1 MGKEKILKII
11 RAKEDRKKAL
21 AEKSDKA
28 TTVEEL
34 RSINEDIKRI
44 KTEIE
49 ELLITTRCHGCFSIF
64 RVKI

>member
-21 AEKSDKA
+21 AEKSDKE

-44 KTEIE
+44 NSEIE
-49 ELLITTRCHGCFSIF
+49 ELRGIIADDQSGDVADRT
-64 RVKI
+64 